1 MKDIFA
7 NDEIGLVILLGPL
20 LLANAVTQYF
30 DVISGFFIYA
40 GIYAV
45 CLMLVFFRQNNRFY
59 IIISF
64 APLIKIIQLSL
75 EASFLNSI
83 YLLII
88 LYLAW
93 LGMLF
98 LAKESLALNF
108 SRKSLLLW
116 PIVIG
121 MGLILGIVE
130 YVWLGSGLWLQ
141 NSIYAIILLGVLA
154 AIAEEF
160 YFRRSLYGKFKAEHA
175 AVVVSLLYVAMLPSW
190 NIGNVI
196 IFLGVNLIF
205 CDLYRH
211 TKNIMMPILAHAA
224 MNITVMLIMPN
235 FLF

>member
-7 NDEIGLVILLGPL
+7 NEEMGLVILLGPL

-30 DVISGFFIYA
+30 DPVSGFFIYA
-40 GIYAV
+40 GIYAI
-45 CLMLVFFRQNNRFY
+45 CLMLVFFRENNHFY
-59 IIISF
+59 IILSL

-75 EASFLNSI
+75 EASFLNQV

-88 LYLAW
+88 LYLTW

-108 SRKSLLLW
+108 SKKTLLLC

-121 MGLILGIVE
+121 MGLIVGIVE
-130 YVWLGSGLWLQ
+130 YIWLGTDLWLQ
-141 NSIYAIILLGVLA
+141 NSFYAIILLGVLA
-154 AIAEEF
+154 AVAEEF

-175 AVVVSLLYVAMLPSW
+175 AVVVSLLYIAMLPSW
-190 NIGNVI
+190 NIGNIVI
-196 IFLGVNLIF
+196 FMGANLIF

-211 TKNIMMPILAHAA
+211 TKSILVTIIMHAT
-224 MNITVMLIMPN
+224 MNITVMTIMPN
-235 FLF
+235 VLL